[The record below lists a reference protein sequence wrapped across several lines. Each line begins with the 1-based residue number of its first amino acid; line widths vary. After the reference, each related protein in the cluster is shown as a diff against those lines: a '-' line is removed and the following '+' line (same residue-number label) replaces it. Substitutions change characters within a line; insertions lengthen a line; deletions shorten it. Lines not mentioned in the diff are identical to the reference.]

1 LIQYDMCN
9 VSFHKVLEQFL
20 AISAIPRGS
29 GNEAAIASYI
39 ENFAAERGY
48 FCRRDAWN
56 NVFCRRPASPGYE
69 QAIPVV
75 LQGHTDMVCE
85 ANSDTVHDFCKD
97 PIRVI
102 REGDILRAD
111 GTTLG
116 ADNGVAVA
124 IMLALLDEPELKAP
138 MLECIF
144 TTSEETG
151 LDGMRNFDAS
161 VVTGRRMIN
170 MDSAGEGVATVAC
183 AGGVR
188 TDLIKPLV
196 REEIP
201 AGYTVLQIRISGL
214 AGGHSGED
222 IHRGRMP
229 AITAMSRILSH
240 IAGCCDARLISI
252 CGGSK
257 DNAIPRECTA
267 LIAVSGRSAAE
278 QAVQYMETVLRRR
291 LVAEDEHFLVQV
303 QETAPSPCMSEQ
315 DSRTLL
321 SLLQVLPLGVR
332 KMSRDI
338 PDLVETSANL
348 GVVIT
353 DEHQIKLTFSSRS
366 SVETE
371 LDQMQSILES
381 CAALAGASFTHRNR
395 YPGWAFC
402 TDSRMQECYKEVWKT
417 LYGTEAQII
426 GIHAGLECGLFMEKI
441 PDMDII
447 SIGPDICN
455 LHSPDE
461 TCTVSSFERLYLLV
475 VKMLQELR

>member
-1 LIQYDMCN
+1 MNCN
-9 VSFHKVLEQFL
+9 NSVSFDKVMEQFL

-29 GNEAAIASYI
+29 GNEEAVASYI
-39 ENFAAERGY
+39 EKYAKDRGF
-48 FCRRDAWN
+48 FCLRDAWN
-56 NVFCRRPASPGYE
+56 NVFCRRPAAPGYE
-69 QAIPVV
+69 NAVPVV

-85 ANSDTVHDFCKD
+85 ANSGTVHDFLTD

-102 REGDILRAD
+102 RDGDILRAD

-124 IMLALLDEPELKAP
+124 IMLALLDEKELAAP
-138 MLECIF
+138 ALECIF

-170 MDSAGEGVATVAC
+170 MDSAGEGEATVAC

-188 TDLIKPLV
+188 TDLVKDTA
-196 REEIP
+196 REAVP
-201 AGYTVLQIRISGL
+201 DGYAVLAVKISGL

-222 IHRGRMP
+222 IHRGRTP
-229 AITAMSRILSH
+229 AILAMSRVLAKVIS
-240 IAGCCDARLISI
+240 ACDMRLASVE
-252 CGGSK
+252 GGTK

-267 LIAVSGRSAAE
+267 VIAVSDKAAAM
-278 QAVQYMETVLRRR
+278 QAVCAMEKVLRAS
-291 LVAEDEHFLVQV
+291 LVPEDSGMIVDVSETDTGTCCGAED
-303 QETAPSPCMSEQ
+303 T
-315 DSRTLL
+315 RTIV

-332 KMSRDI
+332 QMSRDI
-338 PDLVETSANL
+338 PDLVETSSNL
-348 GVVIT
+348 GVIRT
-353 DEHQIKLTFSSRS
+353 EENRIWMTLSSRS
-366 SVETE
+366 SVESQ
-371 LDQMQSILES
+371 LDNMQSILEA
-381 CAALAGASFTHRNR
+381 CAALSGASFTHRNR

-402 TDSRMQECYKEVWKT
+402 TDSRMQECYKETWKK
-417 LYGTEAQII
+417 LYGTDARII

-447 SIGPDICN
+447 SIGPDIHD

-461 TCTVSSFERLYLLV
+461 TCTVSSFERLYTLV
-475 VKMLQELR
+475 AVMLESLK